1 MEQKLTPKTERIEG
15 TRSGAQ
21 QIMEVV
27 KRYLEV
33 LDVWEAD
40 PKAKEQFYKR
50 IRILIQ
56 YQFALAA
63 PVPVI
68 LTMVERNM
76 EETYSRDGTS
86 SSGIYLPDSLR
97 KKVEIVSKQLGSTV
111 NETAALVLAENIKYY
126 AKNKKLLSTDGE
138 EEDDEKGDDLFDL

>member
-1 MEQKLTPKTERIEG
+1 
-15 TRSGAQ
+15 
-21 QIMEVV
+21 
-27 KRYLEV
+27 
-33 LDVWEAD
+33 
-40 PKAKEQFYKR
+40 
-50 IRILIQ
+50 
-56 YQFALAA
+56 
-63 PVPVI
+63 
-68 LTMVERNM
+68 M

-111 NETAALVLAENIKYY
+111 NETAALVLAENIKDY